1 MHCGYLPRVR
11 LFASWWAL
19 SGHALEPRK
28 RLEYPGKLLGLLG
41 QLGLCER
48 GGEGGGGGRG
58 RLAEGGVVGGEGPS
72 KESMRQAHLRL
83 F

>member
-41 QLGLCER
+41 QLGLCE
-48 GGEGGGGGRG
+48 GGRG
-58 RLAEGGVVGGEGPS
+58 GGAVGGVVWRGGCWRGGAFQRVHEAGPP
-72 KESMRQAHLRL
+72 AP